1 MPTRIRNTNGAT
13 ARSDATALPANSDGR
28 RAGWGIQNS
37 STNVLGVVIGSTT
50 IYLKA
55 CDNSNDDGTGGGHVE
70 MGSGCWD
77 GIVTVTGS
85 SRRYNVFEY
94 LQ

>member
-13 ARSDATALPANSDGR
+13 AASAATALPANSDGR
-28 RAGWGIQNS
+28 RVGWGIQNS
-37 STNVLGVVIGSTT
+37 GTNVLGVVIGNTT
-50 IYLKA
+50 IDLKA
-55 CDNSNDDGTGGGHVE
+55 CTVNDDGTGGGHVD
-70 MGSGCWD
+70 MGPTCWD